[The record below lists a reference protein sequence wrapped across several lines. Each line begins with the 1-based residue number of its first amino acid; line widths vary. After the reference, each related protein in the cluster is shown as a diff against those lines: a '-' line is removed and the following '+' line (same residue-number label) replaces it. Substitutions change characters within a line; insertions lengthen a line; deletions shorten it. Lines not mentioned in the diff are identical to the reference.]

1 MIQIW
6 QVPSECGPSNLVVLG
21 EVEAL
26 GFPEVEVSL
35 PESEIIF
42 EIFIAV
48 RLEAKLISLLA
59 VLVILFLLTQEAVFF
74 SLSFE

>member
-1 MIQIW
+1 ML
-6 QVPSECGPSNLVVLG
+6 C

-26 GFPEVEVSL
+26 GCPEFEVSL
-35 PESEIIF
+35 PESEILF

>member
-1 MIQIW
+1 LL
-6 QVPSECGPSNLVVLG
+6 C

-26 GFPEVEVSL
+26 GCPEFEVSF
-35 PESEIIF
+35 PESEILF

-59 VLVILFLLTQEAVFF
+59 VLVILFLLTQEVVFF